1 MARLFEAL
9 RRLKREGRTIVFIS
23 HFLDDVLAIS
33 DRVTVFRNGRK
44 VVTEDDGG
52 ADQGQRDLRT

>member
-1 MARLFEAL
+1 MTRLFEAL
-9 RRLKREGRTIVFIS
+9 RRLKAQGRSIIFIS

-44 VVTEDDGG
+44 VVTE
-52 ADQGQRDLRT
+52 ATAPR